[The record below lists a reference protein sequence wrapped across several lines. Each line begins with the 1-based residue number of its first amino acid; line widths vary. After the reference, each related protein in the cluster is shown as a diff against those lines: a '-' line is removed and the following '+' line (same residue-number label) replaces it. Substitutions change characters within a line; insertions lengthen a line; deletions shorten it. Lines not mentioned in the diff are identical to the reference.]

1 MRNKGLLE
9 AMIGAATRL
18 FDGAKTIVRV
28 GSAHLNKFEVKIGVH
43 QGILLRLLLI
53 STVIDII
60 TENTRR
66 GVINEVL

>member
-28 GSAHLNKFEVKIGVH
+28 GSAHLNKFEVKVGVH
-43 QGILLRLLLI
+43 QGIVLRLLLI
-53 STVIDII
+53 LTVIRYYNRKYQKGCDQ
-60 TENTRR
+60 
-66 GVINEVL
+66 